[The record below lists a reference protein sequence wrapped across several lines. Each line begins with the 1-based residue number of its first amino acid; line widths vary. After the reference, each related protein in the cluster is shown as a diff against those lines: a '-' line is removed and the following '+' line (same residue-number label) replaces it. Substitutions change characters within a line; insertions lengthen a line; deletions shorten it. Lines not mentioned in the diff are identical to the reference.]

1 MDLNG
6 TLQVET
12 TARKDLLE
20 QQEPEPIPWWIII
33 LAILVGLLL
42 LILLT
47 WLLWKLGFFK
57 RRRPDP
63 TLSGNIEKH
72 RVDDNYYEY

>member
-1 MDLNG
+1 M
-6 TLQVET
+6 ET
-12 TARKDLLE
+12 TAKVDLLDL
-20 QQEPEPIPWWIII
+20 QDTKYTPPWWLLI

-42 LILLT
+42 FILLT

>member
-1 MDLNG
+1 M
-6 TLQVET
+6 ET
-12 TARKDLLE
+12 IAKVDLLE
-20 QQEPEPIPWWIII
+20 QEIEPILWWMYVVAI
-33 LAILVGLLL
+33 LAGIFLFIMLT
-42 LILLT
+42 LI
-47 WLLWKLGFFK
+47 LWKLGFFK

>member
-1 MDLNG
+1 M
-6 TLQVET
+6 ET
-12 TARKDLLE
+12 NAKVDILD
-20 QQEPEPIPWWIII
+20 QKEPEPIPWWIII
-33 LAILVGLLL
+33 LAILTGLLL

-47 WLLWKLGFFK
+47 YLLWKLGFFK

-72 RVDDNYYEY
+72 RVEDNYYDY

>member
-1 MDLNG
+1 
-6 TLQVET
+6 VET
-12 TARKDLLE
+12 IAILDLLE
-20 QQEPEPIPWWIII
+20 QENEPIPWWYII
-33 LAILVGLLL
+33 LAILAGLLL

-47 WLLWKLGFFK
+47 YLLWRLGFFK

-72 RVDDNYYEY
+72 RVDDNYYDY

>member
-1 MDLNG
+1 MKTIAKVDWI
-6 TLQVET
+6 ET
-12 TARKDLLE
+12 PKSIQL
-20 QQEPEPIPWWIII
+20 WIII
-33 LAILVGLLL
+33 LAILAGLLL

-72 RVDDNYYEY
+72 RFNDDYYEY

>member
-1 MDLNG
+1 
-6 TLQVET
+6 VET
-12 TARKDLLE
+12 IAKVDLLE
-20 QQEPEPIPWWIII
+20 QEIEPILWWMYVVAI
-33 LAILVGLLL
+33 LAGIFLFIMLT
-42 LILLT
+42 LI
-47 WLLWKLGFFK
+47 LWKLGFFK

>member
-1 MDLNG
+1 MYLNG

>member
-1 MDLNG
+1 MV
-6 TLQVET
+6 LQVET
-12 TARKDLLE
+12 TAKVDLL
-20 QQEPEPIPWWIII
+20 QQENEPIPWWIII

-47 WLLWKLGFFK
+47 LLLWKLGFFK

-72 RVDDNYYEY
+72 RVDDNYYDY